1 MNLTDLKI
9 KGAKPKEKKYKLY
22 DSDYLYLEVYPNGK
36 KQWMYKYKN
45 QKEFK
50 IGNYPALSL
59 KEARIKR
66 DQLKRDIELIGLD
79 EVINKLKELKSQPKR
94 RFENIVNEWLTIY
107 KKGKAKR
114 SITTTLQRIEK
125 HIIPAF
131 KGKDI
136 SKITT
141 KEIYSL
147 LKKVEKPTAEKL
159 KSILN
164 GIFSYAL
171 SKEYISHNI
180 IKDIDL
186 KQLFHTSTNNHYAFI
201 TNLEEV
207 KIYFDEV
214 KDLSNRPIVKG
225 AIKIIWLT
233 ALRQGSVRAIK
244 WEHIDF
250 DKKVLFIPRDNLKV
264 KKVDLKIP
272 LTDEAIK
279 TFRELEKT
287 KAADYVFYSSNNRKK
302 PISETS
308 LRKFQKDISKKHNIT
323 YETLHGIRHTFSTL
337 TRQYLQREHN
347 IQDEVIEI
355 ALQHLDKNHIRAVY
369 NHYDYFKERKELLEL
384 WENFLFNL

>member
-1 MNLTDLKI
+1 MSLTDLKI

-36 KQWMYKYKN
+36 KQWIYKYKN
-45 QKEFK
+45 LKEFK

-66 DQLKRDIELIGLD
+66 DQLKRDIELKGLD
-79 EVINKLKELKSQPKR
+79 KVVEELKELKLQPKR
-94 RFENIVNEWLTIY
+94 KFENIINEWLPIY

-114 SITTTLQRIEK
+114 SITTTLQRLQK

-131 KGKDI
+131 KGRDI
-136 SKITT
+136 EKIST

-147 LKKVEKPTAEKL
+147 LSKVEKPTAEKL

-164 GIFSYAL
+164 GIFNYAI
-171 SKEYISHNI
+171 SKEYIKHNI

-186 KQLFHTSTNNHYAFI
+186 KQLFHTSTKNHYPHTTDI
-201 TNLEEV
+201 NEV

-233 ALRQGSVRAIK
+233 GLRQGSVRAIK

-250 DKKVLFIPRDNLKV
+250 DNKVLFVPRDNLKI
-264 KKVDLKIP
+264 KAVDFKIP
-272 LTDEAIK
+272 LSDEAVK
-279 TFRELEKT
+279 TFRELK
-287 KAADYVFYSSNNRKK
+287 KIKVSDYVFYSSNNHNK

-308 LRKFQKDISKKHNIT
+308 LRKFQRDVSKKYNIA
-323 YETLHGIRHTFSTL
+323 YESLHGIRHTFSSL
-337 TRQYLQREHN
+337 IRQYLQRKHN
-347 IQDEVIEI
+347 IPDEVIE
-355 ALQHLDKNHIRAVY
+355 LSMQHLDKNHIRAVY
-369 NHYDYFKERKELLEL
+369 NHYDYFKERKELLIL
-384 WENFLFNL
+384 WENFLKSL

>member
-79 EVINKLKELKSQPKR
+79 KVIEEIKELKSQPKR
-94 RFENIVNEWLTIY
+94 RFENVVNEWLTIY

-171 SKEYISHNI
+171 SKEYIRLKNE
-180 IKDIDL
+180 IK
-186 KQLFHTSTNNHYAFI
+186 
-201 TNLEEV
+201 
-207 KIYFDEV
+207 
-214 KDLSNRPIVKG
+214 
-225 AIKIIWLT
+225 
-233 ALRQGSVRAIK
+233 
-244 WEHIDF
+244 
-250 DKKVLFIPRDNLKV
+250 
-264 KKVDLKIP
+264 
-272 LTDEAIK
+272 
-279 TFRELEKT
+279 
-287 KAADYVFYSSNNRKK
+287 
-302 PISETS
+302 
-308 LRKFQKDISKKHNIT
+308 
-323 YETLHGIRHTFSTL
+323 
-337 TRQYLQREHN
+337 
-347 IQDEVIEI
+347 
-355 ALQHLDKNHIRAVY
+355 
-369 NHYDYFKERKELLEL
+369 
-384 WENFLFNL
+384 

>member
-9 KGAKPKEKKYKLY
+9 KGAKPKDKKYKLY
-22 DSDYLYLEVYPNGK
+22 DSDYLYLEIYPNGK

-45 QKEFK
+45 LKEFK
-50 IGNYPALSL
+50 IGNYPTLSL

-66 DQLKRDIELIGLD
+66 DQIKRDIELKGLD
-79 EVINKLKELKSQPKR
+79 EVVKKLKEIKSQPKR
-94 RFENIVNEWLTIY
+94 RFENVVNEWLIIY

-114 SITTTLQRIEK
+114 SITTTLQRVEK

-136 SKITT
+136 SKITI
-141 KEIYSL
+141 KEIYAL

-186 KQLFHTSTNNHYAFI
+186 KQLFHTSTNNHYSFI

-214 KDLSNRPIVKG
+214 KNLTNRPIVKA
-225 AIKIIWLT
+225 AIKTIWLT
-233 ALRQGSVRAIK
+233 VLRQGSVRAIK

-250 DKKVLFIPRDNLKV
+250 DNQVLFIPRDNLKV
-264 KKVDLKIP
+264 KAVDFKIP
-272 LTDEAIK
+272 LTNEAIN
-279 TFRELEKT
+279 TFRELEKI
-287 KAADYVFYSSNNRKK
+287 KAADYVFYSSNNHKK

-308 LRKFQKDISKKHNIT
+308 LRKFQRDISKKYNIS
-323 YETLHGIRHTFSTL
+323 YETLHGIRHTFATL
-337 TRQYLQREHN
+337 TRQYMQKKHN
-347 IQDEVIEI
+347 ISDEVIEI
-355 ALQHLDKNHIRAVY
+355 AMQHLDKNKIRAVY

-384 WENFLFNL
+384 WQNFLLNL